1 MPTTTIPVALGV
13 KEQIDG
19 LQEGWNEQG
28 PWARKV
34 YSVPWDNRW
43 AFVKV
48 LVGGSTTTGPGGLW
62 TRTLPYQYPDTFV
75 EMYVRDIAMS
85 PVGDVAIGSE
95 PIRFS
100 GPADSCL
107 LTCTFGI
114 PEWPFQ
120 PADDP
125 FFLQSLTDDPAENE
139 ALQWATQDISFGT
152 RTYELPRSPWRF
164 PSGRKSAVPVTVR
177 KAVVTLNITWHR
189 FPRKPSAAIR
199 DLLGTVNAAT
209 FLGCAPNKVYF
220 AGCETS
226 TEYSTDGHRVC
237 RVHLTFEYRTTSW
250 NRFPDVDPATG
261 EVLDPWPILSDGV
274 GNLVFEEADF
284 TPILAFFR
292 AAPA

>member
-13 KEQIDG
+13 KEQIEG

-48 LVGGSTTTGPGGLW
+48 LVGGSTTTGPGGFW
-62 TRTLPYQYPDTFV
+62 TRTLPYQYPDTYV
-75 EMYVRDIAMS
+75 QMYVKDIAMS

-120 PADDP
+120 VGDDP

-139 ALQWATQDISFGT
+139 ALQWATQDITFGV
-152 RTYELPRSPWRF
+152 RTYELPRSPYTF
-164 PSGRKSAVPVTVR
+164 PSGRKCATPVTVR
-177 KAVVTLNITWHR
+177 MAVVGMSVTWHK
-189 FPRKPSAAIR
+189 FPRKPSKAIR
-199 DLLGTVNAAT
+199 DLLGKVNAST
-209 FLGCAPNKVYF
+209 FLGCAANTVYF
-220 AGCETS
+220 STCETS
-226 TEYSTDGHRVC
+226 AEYSTDGNRVC
-237 RVHLTFEYRTTSW
+237 RVHMVFEYRRKDW

-261 EVLDPWPILSDGV
+261 EVTWSILSDGV
-274 GNLVFEEADF
+274 GGLIFEEDDF
-284 TPILAFFR
+284 GPILDFFR